1 MARRPRSPSLVVAAL
16 ALWAALG
23 GRAQAA
29 DTPAP
34 DAGTLPTDS
43 PAKAETQA
51 AAAQK
56 AAQDLE
62 AQVIELRRSL
72 EAFERQRAAFE
83 DIRGRLDQLDLRVAE
98 DERRDAALGMPGPS
112 GRSAVRFTDDGFFI
126 RSPDNRFLLR
136 PRVRLQALYTGEIAS
151 AGPADM
157 LNGVASNPDVSSFS
171 LAHAEVILEGHAVT
185 PAFEYRFEFDAALA
199 QPLLDAFVQWRATR
213 TIGIRAGQ
221 FKLPYGLQNLYW
233 TGDLEFVD
241 VAAPTAAFSPGWDR
255 GVMVIGRPLAGR
267 IQYQVGVLNGAG
279 ANLPNDNV
287 DLAYA
292 VRIVAAPFG
301 PLPPTEGDIEGHA
314 RPLVEG
320 GVSGFYNLVPTD
332 ILLRNPTNPTNPMV
346 TSDLDGDGRVD
357 NVAIWQ
363 GNVQLRA
370 IWRGASLQAE
380 WFGRI
385 EDFGAAGSLDRSP
398 LTGQGYKTSLWGVYA
413 QAAYFVIPH
422 RLQVGGRVSGTDL
435 PLYGATAV
443 EHQRQGSHVD
453 EQSAVVSAYF
463 SGSRAKLQVDYSHLA
478 SDGTSAPTV
487 HRVRAAVQLAF

>member
-1 MARRPRSPSLVVAAL
+1 LVVAAL
-16 ALWAALG
+16 ALLAALG
-23 GRAQAA
+23 GRARGA
-29 DTPAP
+29 DAP
-34 DAGTLPTDS
+34 TLDAGTTPPTEVQ
-43 PAKAETQA
+43 AKQETQA
-51 AAAQK
+51 SAAQK
-56 AAQDLE
+56 ATQDLE

-83 DIRGRLDQLDLRVAE
+83 DIRGRLDQLDLRLAE
-98 DERRDAALGMPGPS
+98 AERRDATLGMPGPS

-151 AGPADM
+151 AGSTDT
-157 LNGVASNPDVSSFS
+157 LNGVAANPDVSSFS
-171 LAHAEVILEGHAVT
+171 VAHAEVILEGHAVT
-185 PAFEYRFEFDAALA
+185 PAFEYRFEFDAALVE
-199 QPLLDAFVQWRATR
+199 PLLDAFVQWRATR
-213 TIGIRAGQ
+213 TIAIRAGQ

-241 VAAPTAAFSPGWDR
+241 VATPTAAFSPGWDR

-267 IQYQVGVLNGAG
+267 LQYEVGVLNGAG
-279 ANLPNDNV
+279 ANVPNDNI

-314 RPLVEG
+314 RPLVSG

-332 ILLRNPTNPTNPMV
+332 ILLRDPMATTNDVDHN
-346 TSDLDGDGRVD
+346 GRID
-357 NVAIWQ
+357 NVAVWQ
-363 GNVQLRA
+363 GAVELRA

-385 EDFGAAGSLDRSP
+385 EDFGAAASSLR
-398 LTGQGYKTSLWGVYA
+398 YWGVYA

-422 RLQVGGRVSGTDL
+422 RLQIGGRVAGTDL
-435 PLYGATAV
+435 PFYGVTAAERAV
-443 EHQRQGSHVD
+443 LGTHVD
-453 EQSAVVSAYF
+453 EQSVVASSYF
-463 SGSRAKLQVDYSHLA
+463 SGSRAKLQVDYSHLV
-478 SDGTSAPTV
+478 SDATHAPSV